1 MIVTRRRRKVLPW
14 QRILWTL
21 AALAVAAAALLLWPP
36 SHDWIFR
43 GPLPQAA
50 RVRTLNRRLAVATAR
65 LARRD
70 KQISSLQTQI
80 NQIEQQLA
88 RANGAGLRKPVP
100 FARPQVATAFGST
113 SGSNLAA
120 SATPD
125 MRRTG
130 EYWAAMDPGAAAKIV
145 QRLPVEYVA
154 RVFAVMPS
162 DAVGAILEDLPPA
175 FAAGLTQ
182 ERPTLRR

>member
-1 MIVTRRRRKVLPW
+1 MIVTRRRRKALPW
-14 QRILWTL
+14 QRVLWTL
-21 AALAVAAAALLLWPP
+21 TVLAVVAAALLLWTP

-50 RVRTLNRRLAVATAR
+50 RIRTLNRRLAVAAAR

-70 KQISSLQTQI
+70 KQIASLQTQM
-80 NQIEQQLA
+80 NQIDQQLA
-88 RANGAGLRKPVP
+88 RANGAALRKSVP
-100 FARPQVATAFGST
+100 LARPQVATAFGST
-113 SGSNLAA
+113 SGSSLAA

-162 DAVGAILEDLPPA
+162 DAVGAILEDLPAA
-175 FAAGLTQ
+175 FAADLTQ